1 MNKSLLALL
10 LVCAIAGMAYAS
22 PYREVEEQDDDE
34 TQQAIQLLRAL
45 RELEDEEVNEQGAG
59 KRANAQFWGAVKRI
73 GGSLLKRCVRG

>member
-45 RELEDEEVNEQGAG
+45 RDMEEEEVNEQDVGR
-59 KRANAQFWGAVKRI
+59 RANAQWGFVKRLA
-73 GGSLLKRCVRG
+73 GSLVKRCVRG